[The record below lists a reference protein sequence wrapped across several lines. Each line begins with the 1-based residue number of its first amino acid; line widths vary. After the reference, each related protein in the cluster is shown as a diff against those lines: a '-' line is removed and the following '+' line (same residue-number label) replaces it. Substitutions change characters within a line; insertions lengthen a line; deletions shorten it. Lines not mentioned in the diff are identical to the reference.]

1 MKSMEGISRSEFT
14 EATMERDSM
23 RIKEEITA
31 DIDNA
36 SAVDFETA
44 TFDDVE
50 PVNFETESVVGVKP
64 VDFESGINLDNY
76 SKEQLTKMKE
86 ELLAFGETEKINTG
100 GRNL

>member
-1 MKSMEGISRSEFT
+1 MKSMEGIRRSEFN
-14 EATMERDSM
+14 EATIERDSM

-31 DIDNA
+31 DVDNA
-36 SAVDFETA
+36 SAVDFEA
-44 TFDDVE
+44 ISFDDVE
-50 PVNFETESVVGVKP
+50 PVDFETENVVGVKAA
-64 VDFESGINLDNY
+64 DFESEINLDNY